1 MSGTNDGKDAAP
13 TPLEAR
19 SREHLLSSVEAL
31 DARVLS
37 RLNQARHAAL
47 AEAAARSDGR
57 TFRIPGVWLPAGV
70 LAAASVLAIAVW
82 IARPVSQTQPQF
94 AEASPVEDAEIL
106 ASGDNPELYADEA
119 DFYEW
124 AGADTAAA
132 TTAGGEG

>member
-1 MSGTNDGKDAAP
+1 MSETNDRTDGAP

-37 RLNQARHAAL
+37 RLNQARQAAL
-47 AEAAARSDGR
+47 AEAGAGAGAR
-57 TFRIPGVWLPAGV
+57 TFRIPGVWLPVGV

-82 IARPVSQTQPQF
+82 IARPVSQPQPQF

-124 AGADTAAA
+124 AGSDTATA
-132 TTAGGEG
+132 AGGAG